1 MKISDMARIL
11 LFVFCVLLFSQGL
24 FAQNTPTDIKDFQM
38 EISKGSGT
46 LLYLKVVNTGPE
58 AFVFPPLLTTHNF
71 VTITHPNGQQLAL
84 KFTICADPN
93 SITRDIVAVGETRT
107 LEIDPKLTWF
117 GSRPRKA
124 EDFEDFQVTWT
135 LYGKKTSPI
144 AVRF

>member
-1 MKISDMARIL
+1 MKISNMIRIL

-24 FAQNTPTDIKDFQM
+24 FAQNTPTDIKYFQM
-38 EISKGSGT
+38 EISKENGT

-93 SITRDIVAVGETRT
+93 STTRDIVAVGETRT

-117 GSRPRKA
+117 GSRPRKT

-144 AVRF
+144 AIRF